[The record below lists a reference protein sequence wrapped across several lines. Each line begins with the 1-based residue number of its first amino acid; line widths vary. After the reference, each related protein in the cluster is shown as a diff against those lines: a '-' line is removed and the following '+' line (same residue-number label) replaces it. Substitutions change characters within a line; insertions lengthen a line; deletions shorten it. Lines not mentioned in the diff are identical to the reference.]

1 MGTTSQP
8 HNGKLCSYLLEDK
21 HRYGLIEAIILQ
33 QLRYYSKTLGKHN
46 NGIFF
51 RSLPELADDI
61 GLSYSTVRKHLPP
74 ESSGWKRRNGRRPS
88 KDGTPGCKTTWWI
101 FDEKSQKNDDTF
113 PPKNNDQSA
122 LTGQIQSALSGQI
135 PSALSGQVNLP
146 SQDTLYNLPSQDTLY
161 NLPSQDRLYIIKDYN
176 KEYNK
181 EMTYT
186 EIFHSEPKKSNCEN
200 EKNEKQTLRSE
211 QLPSEQ
217 FDCSTLRNFPSA
229 LTGTSSEAE
238 GFGTVDRT
246 TRNKET
252 NKEPSELPFDCLRS
266 SEGDGSRLGKRGGL
280 TNDPFCVDVKPTP
293 DTGAIHK
300 RATSDR
306 KRRYALQTTLIAEL
320 GLSDKVKAGVKLD
333 KVISSRLNQGYS
345 EFDLHTAAKRARA
358 LKSSNEI
365 FCNPFF
371 VFSETGIAGI
381 LSKNNSEKK
390 GWLNDID
397 FKHDP
402 YFF

>member
-8 HNGKLCSYLLEDK
+8 RNGKLCSYLLEDK

-33 QLRYYSKTLGKHN
+33 QLRYYSRTLGKHN
-46 NGIFF
+46 NGTFF
-51 RSLPELADDI
+51 RSISELADDI
-61 GLSYSTVRKHLPP
+61 GLSYSTVKKHLPP
-74 ESSGWKRRNGRRPS
+74 ESSGWKRRNGCRPS
-88 KDGTPGCKTTWWI
+88 KDGMLGYKTTWWT
-101 FDEKSQKNDDTF
+101 FDEKLQKNDDTF

-122 LTGQIQSALSGQI
+122 LSGQIQ
-135 PSALSGQVNLP
+135 SALSGQVNLP

-200 EKNEKQTLRSE
+200 EKNEKQTLPSE

-238 GFGTVDRT
+238 GFGTVDKT

-252 NKEPSELPFDCLRS
+252 NKEPSELPFGCLRS

-293 DTGAIHK
+293 DTGAINK

-306 KRRYALQTTLIAEL
+306 KRRYALQTTLISEL

-345 EFDLHTAAKRARA
+345 ELDLHTAAKRARA

-381 LSKNNSEKK
+381 LSKNNSKKK

>member
-8 HNGKLCSYLLEDK
+8 RNGKLCSYLLEDK

-33 QLRYYSKTLGKHN
+33 QLRYYSRTLGKHN
-46 NGIFF
+46 NGTFF
-51 RSLPELADDI
+51 RSISELADDI
-61 GLSYSTVRKHLPP
+61 GLSYSTVKKHLPP
-74 ESSGWKRRNGRRPS
+74 ESSGWKRRNGCRPS
-88 KDGTPGCKTTWWI
+88 KDGMLGYKTTWWT
-101 FDEKSQKNDDTF
+101 FDEKLQKNDDTF

-122 LTGQIQSALSGQI
+122 LSGQIQSALSGQI
-135 PSALSGQVNLP
+135 QSALSGQDNLP
-146 SQDTLYNLPSQDTLY
+146 SQGNFRNLPSQGNFR
-161 NLPSQDRLYIIKDYN
+161 NLPSQGKLYNKDYN

-200 EKNEKQTLRSE
+200 EKNEKQTLHNE

-238 GFGTVDRT
+238 GFGTVDET

-293 DTGAIHK
+293 DTGAINK

-306 KRRYALQTTLIAEL
+306 RRRYALQTTLISEL

-381 LSKNNSEKK
+381 LSKNNSKEK